1 MDIRK
6 GWRISS
12 TNSLAKLLDF
22 PERLAMADFDSIDIL
37 ARLRADETEKYEE
50 KEKEIPELIF
60 EVIKKNS
67 SPLTKF
73 VKRSFIE
80 EDAWLVSVECR
91 EGEHLLDHGQEVYS
105 GSKSGQIVPALIEE
119 GVSEH
124 FVKIHVPRIF
134 VRTVSLPMMIYNH

>member
-1 MDIRK
+1 MM
-6 GWRISS
+6 
-12 TNSLAKLLDF
+12 NS
-22 PERLAMADFDSIDIL
+22 PGPINTDFDSIDML
-37 ARLRADETEKYEE
+37 ARLRSDESEKYEE

-80 EDAWLVSVECR
+80 EDAWFVSVECR
-91 EGEHLLDHGQEVYS
+91 EGEHLLDKGHDVLTADRS
-105 GSKSGQIVPALIEE
+105 GDLVPALIEE
-119 GVSEH
+119 DSSEH

-134 VRTVSLPMMIYNH
+134 VRTLSLPMIKGQHQ